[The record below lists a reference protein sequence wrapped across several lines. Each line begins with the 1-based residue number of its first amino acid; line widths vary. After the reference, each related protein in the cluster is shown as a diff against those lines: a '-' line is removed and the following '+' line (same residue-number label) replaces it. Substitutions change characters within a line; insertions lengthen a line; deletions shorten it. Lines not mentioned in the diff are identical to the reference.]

1 MKSIACVLLFLI
13 APLFAQEQKIVTLP
27 EETAKKLTRMNK
39 EYILDLPKAYDGKK
53 ELPLI
58 IFLHGS
64 GERGIDIKK
73 VGVHGI
79 PKIAK
84 KTEGFEFIGVS
95 PQCLRQKKARWLTE
109 DLDILLDHIL
119 KTYKIDK
126 KRIYLTGL
134 SMGGYG
140 TWAWAA
146 KRPNVFAAAV
156 PICGGGNPAD
166 ASKYDK
172 LPIWVFHGDKDTAVK
187 IEKSQVMVDAIK
199 KSGGNVKFTIYPGVG
214 HDSWTKTYDN
224 PELYKWLL
232 SHTK

>member
-1 MKSIACVLLFLI
+1 MKSLLCVFLLITL
-13 APLFAQEQKIVTLP
+13 AGFAQEQKIVDLP
-27 EETAKKLTRMNK
+27 EAQAGKLKRMNK
-39 EYILDLPKAYDGKK
+39 QFILDLPKAYDGKK

-64 GERGIDIKK
+64 GERGTDIKK

-84 KTEGFEFIGVS
+84 KTEGFKFIGVS
-95 PQCLRQKKARWLTE
+95 PQCLRAEKARWLTE
-109 DLDILLDHIL
+109 DLDILLDYVL
-119 KTYKIDK
+119 KTYKVDK
-126 KRIYLTGL
+126 KKIYLTGL

-146 KRPNVFAAAV
+146 KRPDVFAAAA

-166 ASKYDK
+166 ASKYGK
-172 LPIWVFHGDKDTAVK
+172 LPIWVFHGDKDRAVK

-199 KSGGNVKFTIYPGVG
+199 KAGGNIKFTVYPGVG

-224 PELYKWLL
+224 PELYQWFL
-232 SHTK
+232 SHSK

>member
-1 MKSIACVLLFLI
+1 MKSIACILLIFLTS
-13 APLFAQEQKIVTLP
+13 LFAGEQKIVSLP
-27 EETAKKLTRMNK
+27 ADTATNLSRMNK
-39 EYILDLPKAYDGKK
+39 EYILDLPKGYNGEKHF
-53 ELPLI
+53 PLI

-64 GERGIDIKK
+64 GERGTDIKK

-95 PQCLRQKKARWLTE
+95 PQCLKAEKARWLTE
-109 DLDILLDHIL
+109 DLDILLEHVL
-119 KTYKIDK
+119 KTYKVDQ

-146 KRPNVFAAAV
+146 ERADVFAAAV
-156 PICGGGNPAD
+156 PICGGGNPED
-166 ASKYDK
+166 AAKYGK
-172 LPIWVFHGDKDTAVK
+172 LPIWVFHGDKDKAVK
-187 IEKSQVMVDAIK
+187 IEKSQAMTDAIK
-199 KSGGNVKFTIYPGVG
+199 KAGGNIKFTVYPGVG
-214 HDSWTKTYDN
+214 HDSWTQTYEN

-232 SHTK
+232 SHSK